1 MKLPDIRYT
10 QNREISWLRFNARVL
25 EEAAD
30 EKVKLYERLKF
41 AAIFSSNLAEF
52 FMIRVGSLYEL
63 SLLQREK
70 KDNKSLW
77 TSAQQLAEIFP
88 AAAQLYKERDQVVAA
103 IEKQLRPHGVV
114 RLTYNDLTAMEQR
127 SALRYFND
135 CVQPLLSPQIIDFHH
150 PFPHLVNQMLYI
162 AVLLKGRRKTHL
174 GIIPVPASVPE
185 LFFLPGKSLRF
196 IRLAEIILACVGQV
210 FSVYSLI
217 DKAVICLT
225 RDADIDPDA
234 EEAEVDDYPQHM
246 KKILKKRTRLA
257 PVRLEM
263 ETQGDSLMTNYLC
276 QRLGISDK
284 QTYITRTPIDLRYV
298 FQLPE
303 RFSPRQKEDLLYPP
317 FVPADLYEAD
327 GGSLLSR
334 IEKEDLLLFYP
345 YESFAVFLR
354 MMKEAAY
361 DPEVVSI
368 RITIYRMGSH
378 RAKLMNYLALAAEL
392 GKEVTVVM
400 ELRARFDEANNINW
414 AEHLREAGCNIV
426 YGFKDYKVHAKIC
439 LITRRSEAGISYI
452 TQIGTGNYNG
462 QTAACYTD
470 FSLLTADP
478 RIGEDA
484 SRFFKNMCL
493 GDLQGDYALL
503 LAAPYGLKQQLLEHI
518 RKEQAKAEKG
528 KRGRI
533 LMKMNS
539 LTDRELIDALM
550 EASRAGVKIELII
563 RGICC
568 LLPGIKGLTE
578 NIRIVSVVGRFLEH
592 ARVFCF
598 GSAASLQVY
607 ISSADLMTRN
617 TEKRVE
623 IACPVYAEPL
633 KKRLHGILKYMLQ
646 DTVKGRLLQPDGT
659 WKKRGS
665 RLCRKDSQLYFMEQ
679 IQKPEEVKEE
689 S

>member
-25 EEAAD
+25 EEAMD

-41 AAIFSSNLAEF
+41 AAIFTSNLAEF
-52 FMIRVGSLYEL
+52 FMIRVGSLHEL
-63 SLLQREK
+63 SLVQREK

-77 TSAQQLAEIFP
+77 TPLQQLAEIFP
-88 AAAQLYKERDQVVAA
+88 ATAKLYKERDAVVAG
-103 IEKQLRPHGVV
+103 IEKQLRLHGVV
-114 RLTYNDLTAMEQR
+114 RLGYSDLSAMEQR
-127 SALRYFND
+127 SVLRYFND

-150 PFPHLVNQMLYI
+150 PFPHLANQMLYI

-174 GIIPVPASVPE
+174 GIIPVPGSLPE

-196 IRLAEIILACVGQV
+196 IRLADIILACVGQI

-234 EEAEVDDYPQHM
+234 EEAEEDDYPQHM
-246 KKILKKRTRLA
+246 KKVLKKRTRLA

-276 QRLGISDK
+276 ERLGISEK
-284 QTYITRTPIDLRYV
+284 QTYITKTPIDLRYV

-317 FVPADLYEAD
+317 FVPADLYA
-327 GGSLLSR
+327 GSALLPR
-334 IEKEDLLLFYP
+334 VEQEDLLLFYP

-378 RAKLMNYLALAAEL
+378 RAKLMNYLALAAEM

-439 LITRRSEAGISYI
+439 LITRRGENGISYI

-470 FSLLTADP
+470 FSLLTADT

-493 GDLQGDYALL
+493 GDLKGEYTQLL
-503 LAAPYGLKQQLLEHI
+503 VAPYGLKQQLLEHI
-518 RKEQAKAEKG
+518 RQEQAKAEKG

-568 LLPGIKGLTE
+568 LLPGIQGLTE

-598 GSAASLQVY
+598 GGGSSLQVY

-623 IACPVYAEPL
+623 VACPVYAEPL
-633 KKRLHGILKYMLQ
+633 KKRLYNILKYMLQ
-646 DTVKGRLLQPDGT
+646 DTAKGRQLQSDGT

-665 RLCRKDSQLYFMEQ
+665 RLCRKDSQLYFMELMNPDD
-679 IQKPEEVKEE
+679 QKTDEA
-689 S
+689 